1 MLNQIEHKLRAPVS
15 KKMACGHF
23 PAIALHFKRRKIGKV
38 SSEAPLETGEMEI
51 YTMHE
56 NYKNAIYNRSSPE
69 AIIIHFWVNNIVS
82 GLLRLSGFLSPWT
95 IFTFRF

>member
-23 PAIALHFKRRKIGKV
+23 PAIALHLKRRKIDKV

-51 YTMHE
+51 YTMYAK
-56 NYKNAIYNRSSPE
+56 YKTRYRIE
-69 AIIIHFWVNNIVS
+69 AR
-82 GLLRLSGFLSPWT
+82 LRLLLSA
-95 IFTFRF
+95 F